1 MEYGRRREKMSKDMK
16 IKRKNKIKH
25 SIPSLI
31 FDSMN
36 YLFMIIFCVTCLYP
50 FLFLVSMSLSAG
62 TSNFASLRLI
72 PEVIDFSAY
81 RRVLSNEFMVSGF
94 INTVIRVGIAVPLVM
109 LAIVFTAYPLSKK
122 YFPHRGFWTGFIV
135 FTMFFSGG
143 LIPSYLVIRGLGLLD
158 SIWAL
163 ILPGLIPA
171 YNMIIVRN
179 YFMSLSP
186 DLEESAR
193 IDGANDFTIL
203 IRIILPISAPIIAT
217 VSLWTA
223 VGHWNAWFDSMIYIQ
238 KASKQVLQV
247 VLRRIVLEGTQEM
260 MDLNTGMDDM
270 ASISPDNIKAAT
282 IMVATIPILLVYP
295 FVQKY
300 FVKGIMVGSLK
311 G

>member
-1 MEYGRRREKMSKDMK
+1 MSSKTK
-16 IKRKNKIKH
+16 NKNKNKIKA
-25 SIPSLI
+25 SIPSI
-31 FDSMN
+31 SFDIIN
-36 YLFMIIFCVTCLYP
+36 HLFMIFFCMACLYP
-50 FLFLVSMSLSAG
+50 FLFLISMSLSAG
-62 TSNFASLRLI
+62 SSNFASLKLI

-94 INTVIRVGIAVPLVM
+94 VNTFIRVGIAVPLVVM
-109 LAIVFTAYPLSKK
+109 AIVFTAYPLSKK

-158 SIWAL
+158 SVWAL

-179 YFMSLSP
+179 YFMSISP

-203 IRIILPISAPIIAT
+203 MRIILPISAPIIAT

-223 VGHWNAWFDSMIYIQ
+223 VGHWNAWFDSMIYMQ

-247 VLRRIVLEGTQEM
+247 VLRRIVLEGTQDM
-260 MDLNTGMDDM
+260 MDLNTGMDEM
-270 ASISPDNIKAAT
+270 ASVSPDNIKAAT
-282 IMVATIPILLVYP
+282 IMVATIPILMVYP
-295 FVQKY
+295 FIQKY